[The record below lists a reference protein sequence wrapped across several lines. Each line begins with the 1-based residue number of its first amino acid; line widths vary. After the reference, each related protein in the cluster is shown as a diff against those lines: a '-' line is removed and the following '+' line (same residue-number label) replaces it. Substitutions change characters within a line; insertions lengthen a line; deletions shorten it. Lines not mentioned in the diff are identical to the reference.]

1 MQNGFKIFER
11 TGEGGR
17 PSGAQNQQNSRASGT
32 LIPKSP
38 EKHTLSPSTWKMAM
52 FVIVFSQGIEAGEGE
67 IREKGWKKQMRKTA
81 KFGDSKILQLDV
93 HICRHTNTYMQ
104 KMQFFT
110 FSFRIRIM
118 IDLLEARKISTSF
131 RTSLPLK
138 NSENHH
144 DFFYHHHPSYYP
156 SYHPSYHHFRTKTNM
171 RLPIVDCGKYHWVT
185 QQQR

>member
-1 MQNGFKIFER
+1 MASRFSNERGRGGEAIRSSESTELSSLRHTYPEIPWETHTVPVHMKNGHVRDRFFTRDRGGGGENPRKRMKKTDEEDRKIWR
-11 TGEGGR
+11 
-17 PSGAQNQQNSRASGT
+17 
-32 LIPKSP
+32 L
-38 EKHTLSPSTWKMAM
+38 
-52 FVIVFSQGIEAGEGE
+52 
-67 IREKGWKKQMRKTA
+67 KK
-81 KFGDSKILQLDV
+81 LQLDV
-93 HICRHTNTYMQ
+93 HICRHTKTYMQ

-171 RLPIVDCGKYHWVT
+171 HLPIVDSGKYHWIT
-185 QQQR
+185 QEQR